1 MDQYLIADRD
11 AEIALARSAAPESI
25 SGDAKVLVL
34 GRHGY
39 ETAVEGKNGFV
50 CVVDRS
56 WMSPANSTEFWS
68 PNIRSPNCLNPPAAR
83 FSLPVYYTRTEM
95 ALAGKSQAQIV
106 EWTNTA
112 YARKELPPLEHG
124 AMCYMMSKAAHL
136 DDAGHNLAHVM
147 FLTPPMDGADW
158 GADLPGSPVTMVQK
172 APPDAYNIFVVS
184 IGKWSDGTRA
194 PLL

>member
-1 MDQYLIADRD
+1 
-11 AEIALARSAAPESI
+11 
-25 SGDAKVLVL
+25 
-34 GRHGY
+34 
-39 ETAVEGKNGFV
+39 
-50 CVVDRS
+50 
-56 WMSPANSTEFWS
+56 
-68 PNIRSPNCLNPPAAR
+68 
-83 FSLPVYYTRTEM
+83 
-95 ALAGKSQAQIV
+95 
-106 EWTNTA
+106 
-112 YARKELPPLEHG
+112 
-124 AMCYMMSKAAHL
+124 MCYMMSKAAHL